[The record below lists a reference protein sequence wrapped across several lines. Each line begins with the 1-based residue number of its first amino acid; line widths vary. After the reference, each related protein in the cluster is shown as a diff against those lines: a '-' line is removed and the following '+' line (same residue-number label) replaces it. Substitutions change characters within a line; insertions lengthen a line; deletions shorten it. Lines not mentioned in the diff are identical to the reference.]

1 MDPISSTSMLSDHLH
16 WKSSCFRY
24 IAFVFTDFML
34 LFFCVS
40 TSKYILQFTWKL
52 VDLYCLYVE
61 NREELTSSEFLDTL
75 PKQWRMETLA
85 QLEALCE
92 RLYNSQDSVERA
104 HAESTLKCF
113 SSNADYISQ
122 CQYVLDN
129 TSSPYA
135 LMLASSSLLKQVTE
149 KNLPLQLRID
159 IRNIFACFHIII
171 TRNILGDLF
180 VHFPNL
186 VLPSVISA

>member
-1 MDPISSTSMLSDHLH
+1 MN
-16 WKSSCFRY
+16 
-24 IAFVFTDFML
+24 
-34 LFFCVS
+34 
-40 TSKYILQFTWKL
+40 L

-61 NREELTSSEFLDTL
+61 KGKELTSSSEFLDTL

-104 HAESTLKCF
+104 HAENTLKCF

-129 TSSPYA
+129 ASSPYA

-149 KNLPLQLRID
+149 QSLPLQLRID
-159 IRNIFACFHIII
+159 IRNILACLQMIMIVVF
-171 TRNILGDLF
+171 
-180 VHFPNL
+180 
-186 VLPSVISA
+186 